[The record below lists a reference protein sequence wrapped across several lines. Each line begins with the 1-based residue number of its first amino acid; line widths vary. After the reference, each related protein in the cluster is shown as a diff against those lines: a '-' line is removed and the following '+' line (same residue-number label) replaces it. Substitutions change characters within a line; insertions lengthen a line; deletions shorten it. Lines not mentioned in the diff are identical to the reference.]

1 MEIVWMLELQTF
13 LIFLIGIETC
23 LYPQDIESID
33 ALAEAIGEYD
43 GGVIIVS

>member
-1 MEIVWMLELQTF
+1 MTFGCLNNPTNFEI
-13 LIFLIGIETC
+13 C
-23 LYPQDIESID
+23 YPQDIESID